1 MKTLIRRL
9 LLLLKS
15 WVNALTAPA
24 EDPRQTFAVAF
35 QRQRELLA
43 KVRLAQGRVAD
54 SKRQLESGAASARDK
69 LPGLEDQA
77 RRALSGGRE
86 DQARFA
92 LRLRHVGAE
101 QLQHLEQQVRELEEE
116 EQTLSLVERRLA
128 TDIEAFFA
136 RQEIL
141 AVRYDTA
148 EAQVRIKEALSG
160 VSEELLG
167 LGLGLAVQKAEQRT
181 EDMQARVSA
190 IDSLVD
196 LGVLDSATA
205 KAGGVPQ
212 LPSAADATI
221 AVEEHLA
228 ALKREVGQGNENGVD
243 QARPS
248 S

>member
-167 LGLGLAVQKAEQRT
+167 LGLAVQKAEQRT

>member
-24 EDPRQTFAVAF
+24 EDPRQ
-35 QRQRELLA
+35 L
-43 KVRLAQGRVAD
+43 
-54 SKRQLESGAASARDK
+54 
-69 LPGLEDQA
+69 GLEDQA

-167 LGLGLAVQKAEQRT
+167 LGLAVQKAEQRT